1 MVSAI
6 ACWAVFK
13 VIQALTIN
21 RVPARASVE
30 SVKVSVYGFD
40 QSMRHTDAQV
50 ASTLRELVFEL
61 SEVSFFGRLNFV
73 DARCLCHRGPHEWT

>member
-1 MVSAI
+1 M
-6 ACWAVFK
+6 
-13 VIQALTIN
+13 
-21 RVPARASVE
+21 
-30 SVKVSVYGFD
+30 SVYGFD

-73 DARCLCHRGPHEWT
+73 DARCRRHRGQHKWT

>member
-40 QSMRHTDAQV
+40 QSMRHTDAQA
-50 ASTLRELVFEL
+50 ASTLRELVFER

-73 DARCLCHRGPHEWT
+73 DARCRCHRGQHEWT